1 MASVLLRAVR
11 RLQKAATPAP
21 KLAAVLEP
29 EPDALAVAEM
39 SLEDFAHA
47 GLVVKVKSRL
57 LGEEVLFVS
66 DNVRDL
72 DESAGPVV
80 YRAAELRLLEG
91 KTPED
96 VKRLHRM
103 KATFGGT
110 LTEKE
115 PTK

>member
-1 MASVLLRAVR
+1 VASVLLRAVR
-11 RLQKAATPAP
+11 RLQKAAPPAP

-29 EPDALAVAEM
+29 EPDAQAVAEM

-72 DESAGPVV
+72 DESGPVV

-103 KATFGGT
+103 KAIFGGT